1 MTNPGMDAD
10 IYDAF
15 IEQLQRYVRERLI
28 PAEDQLEELGRVPDD
43 ILAEMRDMGL
53 FGVTMPEEYGG
64 AGMNVSQ
71 YVGFIR
77 ELAYASPAYRSI
89 VSINIGMVC
98 KSLVDRKST
107 RLNSSH
113 YCASRMPSSA

>member
-10 IYDAF
+10 IYEAF

-28 PAEDQLEELGRVPDD
+28 PAEEQLEELGRVPDD
-43 ILAEMRDMGL
+43 IPAEMREMGL
-53 FGVTMPEEYGG
+53 FGVTMPEEFGG

-77 ELAYASPAYRSI
+77 
-89 VSINIGMVC
+89 
-98 KSLVDRKST
+98 
-107 RLNSSH
+107 
-113 YCASRMPSSA
+113 